1 MLKKWANSR
10 LKRSEQE
17 IQNFLGTFE
26 IASDIEKA
34 SVVAA
39 AAFVHYEISSA
50 DISFS
55 KLINSNIGENQGP
68 ISSYIL
74 ELNSLSKRYQEA
86 NNQDGFLG
94 VSFWNISF
102 RCMSNNSLHHYG
114 LRLWKEASKNFDSA
128 KKMIE
133 DQIETVKMEGDKTG
147 VDMLNAVMT
156 LTHFIPPQ
164 FRTNPEN

>member
-1 MLKKWANSR
+1 MYTKWANFR

-17 IQNFLGTFE
+17 IQNFLGIFE
-26 IASDIEKA
+26 TGSDIEKT
-34 SVVAA
+34 SVIAA
-39 AAFVHYEISSA
+39 AAFVHYELNSA

-55 KLINSNIGENQGP
+55 KLINSSIGENQSL

-74 ELNSLSKRYQEA
+74 ELNSLANRYQKA
-86 NNQDGFLG
+86 NNQDGLIG
-94 VSFWNISF
+94 VKVWNISF

-114 LRLWKEASKNFDSA
+114 LRLWEEASNYFDSA
-128 KKMIE
+128 KEVIE
-133 DQIETVKMEGDKTG
+133 DRIGTVKKEGDKTG

-164 FRTNPEN
+164 FRTNPEK